1 METSPE
7 RTHVDGL
14 APFAKDFQEELLRL
28 FRLRR
33 DVRRF
38 RRDPLPEADV
48 LSLLEA
54 AHTAPSVGLSQPWR
68 FVRIRSEAGRAAV
81 IASFEHSNAAASAMY
96 DDERGQLYRSLKLAG
111 LREAPE
117 HLLVCCHID
126 PEQGHGLGRATL
138 PSTLRDSVVCAIQNL
153 WLAARSRGLAIGW
166 ISILNPDELRGPLDL
181 PDNWLWVGY
190 LCLGWP
196 ESYENQPELQVKGWE
211 HRRPLSEVL
220 FTR

>member
-1 METSPE
+1 
-7 RTHVDGL
+7 
-14 APFAKDFQEELLRL
+14 
-28 FRLRR
+28 
-33 DVRRF
+33 
-38 RRDPLPEADV
+38 
-48 LSLLEA
+48 
-54 AHTAPSVGLSQPWR
+54 
-68 FVRIRSEAGRAAV
+68 
-81 IASFEHSNAAASAMY
+81 
-96 DDERGQLYRSLKLAG
+96 
-111 LREAPE
+111 
-117 HLLVCCHID
+117 
-126 PEQGHGLGRATL
+126 
-138 PSTLRDSVVCAIQNL
+138 VVCAIQNL